1 MHDFEVIVEK
11 FLNNKEEDRRK
22 KLDIAVHHVAISYL
36 MPSIIANFKK
46 NNPEV
51 EIIIRN
57 ISPSEAVQSLK
68 EGKIDLAFY
77 PNIPNQAEFKKIEVA
92 SYDPVLIMNK
102 KHPLAKK
109 NITNLSDLKNFD
121 LIRIDRNLVTLPL
134 FEEAINNHKIKSS
147 IEFENGNWDM
157 LKNFVKE
164 NNFIA
169 VISKV
174 CIDKKDSE
182 LVVKNLVKFF
192 PKMNYAIHIKCGQL
206 SKPLI
211 NNLIKSVKEVSSSW
225 KGSENKSQSEY
236 K

>member
-1 MHDFEVIVEK
+1 MKKKLQDFFYKKNRQQQIKGFYYSAFHRSISKAADAMCLNQSTVSLQIQSLERDLGFKLLNRESKPLSLTKNGEDFYKTVCPLMHDFEVIVEK

-109 NITNLSDLKNFD
+109 
-121 LIRIDRNLVTLPL
+121 
-134 FEEAINNHKIKSS
+134 
-147 IEFENGNWDM
+147 
-157 LKNFVKE
+157 
-164 NNFIA
+164 
-169 VISKV
+169 ISP
-174 CIDKKDSE
+174 I
-182 LVVKNLVKFF
+182 FQ
-192 PKMNYAIHIKCGQL
+192 I
-206 SKPLI
+206 
-211 NNLIKSVKEVSSSW
+211 
-225 KGSENKSQSEY
+225 
-236 K
+236 